1 MLKSKTAILFVSI
14 SYSLLLLY
22 FTFNDSA
29 AILEDHIIVHQD
41 KILHFCAYIF
51 LAFIWG
57 YYMLLSSAKKGILY
71 SFISTLVFG
80 VLLEIIQERVNP
92 SRTFDVLDLMANCI
106 GVIVGTIIVA
116 SSKTYL
122 KLK

>member
-1 MLKSKTAILFVSI
+1 M
-14 SYSLLLLY
+14 LLLY

-92 SRTFDVLDLMANCI
+92 SRTFDVLDLMANCA
-106 GVIVGTIIVA
+106 GVTVGTIIVA

>member
-1 MLKSKTAILFVSI
+1 MLKSKTAILFASI
-14 SYSLLLLY
+14 SYTLLLLY

-29 AILEDHIIVHQD
+29 AILEDHVIVHQD

-57 YYMLLSSAKKGILY
+57 YYVLLSSIERALLY
-71 SFISTLVFG
+71 SFITTLIFG
-80 VLLEIIQERVNP
+80 VILEIMQERVNP
-92 SRTFDVLDLMANCI
+92 SRTFDVLDLIANCS